1 MTTALASAWMPRG
14 EINRFEKLLPILL
27 RSYSGL
33 AITLP
38 PGQVVLLPFLP
49 QGHPGIRIAPTEEW
63 STGRWSALK
72 AALDFSPSHIH
83 YVDFDRL
90 LRWVEKSPAE
100 WQAMIEKVERCDFL
114 LIGRSP
120 AAYRTHPRALI
131 ETEQISNR
139 VVSSLVGQR
148 VDASAGSKG
157 FSCRA
162 VEFILE
168 HCPPGHALGTD
179 GEWTVALHR
188 AGYLMDYVE
197 ADGLDWE
204 SADRYQDSAADTDQ
218 QVDAARLYDQDV
230 KHWQRRVEVADEVVA
245 WALQAWENGTRP
257 HAEVEVD
264 RRE

>member
-38 PGQVVLLPFLP
+38 PGLVVSLPFLP
-49 QGHPGIRIAPTEEW
+49 HDSPGVRIIPTEDW
-63 STGRWSALK
+63 SSGRWSALK

-90 LRWVEKSPAE
+90 LRWVERSLAE
-100 WQAMIEKVERCDFL
+100 WQAILAKVGLCDYL
-114 LIGRSP
+114 LIGRSA
-120 AAYRTHPRALI
+120 AAYQTHPRALI

-139 VVSSLVGQR
+139 VISSLIGQR

-157 FSCRA
+157 FSRRA

-168 HCPPGHALGTD
+168 NCPAGHALGTD
-179 GEWTVALHR
+179 GEWTLALHR
-188 AGYLMDYVE
+188 AGFRVDYIE

-204 SADRYQDSAADTDQ
+204 SADRYQDSAADANQ
-218 QVDAARLYDQDV
+218 QEKAARLYDQDV
-230 KHWQRRVEVADEVVA
+230 NHWQRRVAVADEVVE
-245 WALQAWENGTRP
+245 WALQAWENGTRTS
-257 HAEVEVD
+257 AD
-264 RRE
+264 GLGGF

>member
-1 MTTALASAWMPRG
+1 MTTVLASAWMPRG
-14 EINRFEKLLPILL
+14 ETNRFEKLLPILFKG
-27 RSYSGL
+27 YTGL

-38 PGQVVLLPFLP
+38 PGQVVSLPFL
-49 QGHPGIRIAPTEEW
+49 QGYPGIRIVPTEDW

-100 WQAMIEKVERCDFL
+100 WQAILGKVEGCDYL
-114 LIGRSP
+114 LIGRSA

-139 VVSSLVGQR
+139 LVSSLVGQQ

-157 FSCRA
+157 FSRQA

-168 HCPPGHALGTD
+168 HCLPGHALGTD

-188 AGYLMDYVE
+188 AGYLVDYVE
-197 ADGLDWE
+197 VDGLDWE
-204 SADRYQDSAADTDQ
+204 SADRYQDSAADADQ
-218 QVDAARLYDQDV
+218 QVEAARLYDQDV
-230 KHWQRRVEVADEVVA
+230 THWQRRVEVADEVVA
-245 WALQAWENGTRP
+245 WALQAWENGTRTSS
-257 HAEVEVD
+257 VG
-264 RRE
+264 R